1 MWWPFGD
8 NMFQQYTLHM
18 HEMDEEGDKFAEAP
32 EGGAIPS
39 VAWDFAYN
47 PSKLPELP
55 ELPDIHHGK
64 ADHSDAASV
73 LKLIKIAAMDRFL
86 IGLTNKGHVLKY
98 GDLSGENGLQ
108 NGHWEYVSLF

>member
-1 MWWPFGD
+1 MWLPFGD
-8 NMFQQYTLHM
+8 IMVQQYTMRM

-39 VAWDFAYN
+39 ATWDFAYS
-47 PSKLPELP
+47 PSKLPKLPELP
-55 ELPDIHHGK
+55 EIHHVQ
-64 ADHSDAASV
+64 ADHSDAALV